1 MCIYLVAIWMSLISH
16 CKLNIYLSCCNLHVN
31 HGSTFHLNV
40 MALLFLLVGM
50 HSSTHQSK
58 VMPPAP
64 ITRQLNT
71 VSSLKKTNPLTI
83 CSEDGESV
91 TKSIGC
97 AGWLR
102 TTSNQAFF
110 SSITAAASCFLMCLG
125 FPYMSQKSYPSL
137 LKLPSLVL
145 DCCNIQITHQSITG
159 THSLKPPEPEKL
171 WKISRTG
178 KKTSTSCKT
187 VFFVG
192 IKQPLSLSLM
202 VERDEIPQIGGDN
215 CSLECCQNCQPLHH
229 PQSRHIYENRR
240 GEKKKDLLQT

>member
-1 MCIYLVAIWMSLISH
+1 MSLISH
-16 CKLNIYLSCCNLHVN
+16 CKLNIYLSCCNLNVYLSCCNLHVD
-31 HGSTFHLNV
+31 HGSTFHLNL

-83 CSEDGESV
+83 CSEDGESA

-97 AGWLR
+97 AGWLW

-145 DCCNIQITHQSITG
+145 DRCSIQITHQSITG
-159 THSLKPPEPEKL
+159 TQFSQTP
-171 WKISRTG
+171 RT
-178 KKTSTSCKT
+178 
-187 VFFVG
+187 
-192 IKQPLSLSLM
+192 
-202 VERDEIPQIGGDN
+202 
-215 CSLECCQNCQPLHH
+215 
-229 PQSRHIYENRR
+229 
-240 GEKKKDLLQT
+240 